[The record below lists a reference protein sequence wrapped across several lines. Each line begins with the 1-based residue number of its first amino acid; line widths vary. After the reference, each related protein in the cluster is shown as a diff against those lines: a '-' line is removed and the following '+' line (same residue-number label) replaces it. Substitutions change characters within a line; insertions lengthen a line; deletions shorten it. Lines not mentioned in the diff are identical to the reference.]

1 MLAVFACNYTR
12 QQTVYVSVKN
22 AVIAYTT
29 GVMADKA
36 MTWRIQRQGDDDND
50 SAVSLSLAKRDS
62 KYETF
67 VILRVVQRSGE
78 QTRCCNCHA
87 GVLVR
92 VM

>member
-36 MTWRIQRQGDDDND
+36 MT
-50 SAVSLSLAKRDS
+50 
-62 KYETF
+62 
-67 VILRVVQRSGE
+67 
-78 QTRCCNCHA
+78 
-87 GVLVR
+87 
-92 VM
+92 